1 MLLIETAHSFG
12 ICIFV
17 FRVLPTLDLA
27 RAILLMNAVCT
38 VPGILKLLLSK
49 NHVSTAKRLVIFIM
63 DICAVSMQITVFGI
77 VFASKYMLKT
87 NTSGNVSG
95 GSSPSGG
102 GGGGSSGETSSGDS
116 FDAGGAALD
125 PVETTESV
133 FDAVAGADAR
143 LKRHLNYTVSMLIG
157 NLTTTTTA
165 TAGFAKRSLL
175 GTDYDDLFD
184 ASQTSVGSGGGGGS
198 VGGGVIGSGSGLN
211 SSMNYILE
219 DILASFQIEWE
230 LPIALMLVSLVWWE
244 NFVDRDIKFGSYKV
258 VNMKLLKE
266 NIIATRYFIN
276 GFGSYYFLLSKKLLK
291 NFLNNTNQI
300 TEEKKTFFL
309 I

>member
-77 VFASKYMLKT
+77 VFASKYMLKAS
-87 NTSGNVSG
+87 TSGTTAVSG
-95 GSSPSGG
+95 GSNPS
-102 GGGGSSGETSSGDS
+102 SSGETNSGGGDS

-125 PVETTESV
+125 PETTESV

-157 NLTTTTTA
+157 NLSTT

-184 ASQTSVGSGGGGGS
+184 ASQTNVGSGGISG
-198 VGGGVIGSGSGLN
+198 GGGVIGSGSGGGLN

-244 NFVDRDIKFGSYKV
+244 NFVDRDIKFGSYKL

-266 NIIATRYFIN
+266 NIIATRYGVSLFTDCLMT
-276 GFGSYYFLLSKKLLK
+276 YYISRSQK
-291 NFLNNTNQI
+291 NQNYK
-300 TEEKKTFFL
+300 KKTSIIFIFFF
-309 I
+309 